1 VRVSV
6 SLLPVLMPLLARL
19 RQLFDLDAEPTV
31 VDTHLEQG
39 GLGSLV
45 RERPG
50 IRIPGALDGFEVAF
64 RALLWDS
71 ANSSA
76 IAAELARGAVSA
88 LGEPIAIGIPQLT
101 RLAPSAARVAE
112 AGPARLVDLGVPRAH
127 AAAITA
133 VARAVVDG
141 SLRLA
146 PGESVTAARR
156 ALGQIEGVSGRLATA
171 LVLRAMHWPDAFP
184 ASDRALQRAAG
195 ASGSGA
201 LLARSEAWRPWRAY
215 AALHLWLH
223 DWARVGLPPI
233 RSRVSPDVA
242 WRPVPSKAS
251 TRPWMGTTWSHGAS
265 RRTAS

>member
-1 VRVSV
+1 V
-6 SLLPVLMPLLARL
+6 
-19 RQLFDLDAEPTV
+19 
-31 VDTHLEQG
+31 
-39 GLGSLV
+39 
-45 RERPG
+45 
-50 IRIPGALDGFEVAF
+50 
-64 RALLWDS
+64 
-71 ANSSA
+71 
-76 IAAELARGAVSA
+76 VSA

-112 AGPARLVDLGVPRAH
+112 AGPSRLSELGVPRER
-127 AAAITA
+127 AATITA

-141 SLRLA
+141 SLKLA
-146 PGESVTAARR
+146 AGESVTAARR
-156 ALGQIEGVSGRLATA
+156 ALGQIEGISGGLATA

-223 DWARVGLPPI
+223 DEARVGPPPT
-233 RSRVSPDVA
+233 RSRVSTDVA
-242 WRPVPSKAS
+242 WRPVLSRGS
-251 TRPWMGTTWSHGAS
+251 TRAWMGTTWSRGTS